1 MLGLCAVELKQTRF
15 YQEVFAEGR
24 TGGRIVFLNVR

>member
-1 MLGLCAVELKQTRF
+1 MLGLSDVELKQTRF

-24 TGGRIVFLNVR
+24 TGGPIIFLNVG

>member
-1 MLGLCAVELKQTRF
+1 MLGLSDVGLKQTRF

-24 TGGRIVFLNVR
+24 TEGRIIFLNVG